1 MPPSPYPP
9 AAGALP
15 AIARAASSAGWSGAK
30 GRTSSSSPATAPEAW
45 QARSGVDGRNKPC
58 PKWTNIAAA
67 IPHRPML
74 RANRVRIDGESERT
88 KVEYRRCGDIRTP
101 RRTNRDDD
109 ARHDDT
115 TCVTRQIL
123 ALGCSKARSLESSRH
138 PLNRLQ
144 DPA

>member
-1 MPPSPYPP
+1 MPPRPYPP

-67 IPHRPML
+67 IPHRLML
-74 RANRVRIDGESERT
+74 RANRVRIAAERERT
-88 KVEYRRCGDIRTP
+88 KGEYRRCGDIRQLRP
-101 RRTNRDDD
+101 PNREGEAHHQD
-109 ARHDDT
+109 
-115 TCVTRQIL
+115 
-123 ALGCSKARSLESSRH
+123 SKGATSKVRDH
-138 PLNRLQ
+138 GGAKN
-144 DPA
+144 